1 MADRRRGM
9 PLILNMEKIAY
20 AVEVSTRPE
29 PKLKDLRT
37 REQKV
42 DRVTQLPMWVTD
54 VTVKTEQYGA
64 QVISVTTLGQSAP
77 QVSLGDLVEVVDLEA
92 MPWTNKDR
100 ETGELRSGVA
110 FRATELR
117 VLNPVAAAA

>member
-1 MADRRRGM
+1 MADRRKGM
-9 PLILNMEKIAY
+9 PLILDMQKIAY

-42 DRVTQLPMWVTD
+42 DRVSQLPMWTTD
-54 VTVKTEQYGA
+54 VTVKTEHYGA
-64 QVISVTTLGQSAP
+64 QVISVTTVGQSAP

-92 MPWTNKDR
+92 LPWTNVDDKGN
-100 ETGELRSGVA
+100 TRSGVA
-110 FRATELR
+110 FKATELR
-117 VLNPVAAAA
+117 PLNVSAVAA

>member
-9 PLILNMEKIAY
+9 PLILDMQKIAY

-42 DRVTQLPMWVTD
+42 DRVSQLPMWTTD
-54 VTVKTEQYGA
+54 VTVKTEHYGA
-64 QVISVTTLGQSAP
+64 QVISVNAETR
-77 QVSLGDLVEVVDLEA
+77 SLEDAYLAIIKES
-92 MPWTNKDR
+92 R
-100 ETGELRSGVA
+100 Q
-110 FRATELR
+110 
-117 VLNPVAAAA
+117 